1 MNNKNTKNIHL
12 RTIALTSI
20 LLIVFTTQVN
30 AMGFLDFMKVY
41 IFSEVD
47 GVVLMEG
54 KPVSGAKVVRTAD
67 FKDKIYTDTV
77 VTDGEGKFHFD
88 DISTFSM
95 RLSETAILQKIVINH
110 QEKEYLAWELLKRN
124 DNHYGELNDP
134 ETSEKPIRMLNL
146 TCELTEN
153 QDKKQV
159 VNFKFGNKTI
169 YGLSRWE

>member
-1 MNNKNTKNIHL
+1 MNNKNKKFSYIP
-12 RTIALTSI
+12 TIVLSSI
-20 LLIVFTTQVN
+20 LLLVCATQVN
-30 AMGFLDFMKVY
+30 AMGFLDFMKIY

-54 KPVSGAKVVRTAD
+54 KPVNGAKVVRTAD

-77 VTDGEGKFHFD
+77 VTDKSGRFHFN

-95 RLSETAILQKIVINH
+95 RLSETSILQKMVIFY
-110 QEKEYLAWELLKRN
+110 QENEYLAWELLKRN

-134 ETSEKPIRMLNL
+134 EAPEKTIRKLNL

-153 QDKKQV
+153 QNKKQV
-159 VNFKFGNKTI
+159 VNFKFGNKTV
-169 YGLSRWE
+169 YGLCRW